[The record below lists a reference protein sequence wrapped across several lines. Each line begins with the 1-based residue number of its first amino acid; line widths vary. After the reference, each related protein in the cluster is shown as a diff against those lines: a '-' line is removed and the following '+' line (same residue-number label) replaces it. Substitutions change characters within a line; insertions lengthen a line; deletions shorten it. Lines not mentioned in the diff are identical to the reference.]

1 MRVSG
6 APEAR
11 AAAPVTGFVTMPLM
25 RAPAHSLPAILA
37 TVLLGACALAP
48 KFQAPHLSVAAV
60 QVVGGDLWQQ
70 HLKVRLHVQNPNDRA
85 LPIQGIVYTLEV
97 EGQPFASGESTA
109 SFVVPP
115 LGEAEF
121 DMNVTTNLAGTFV
134 KLLGRAAESKSV
146 AYHLTGKV
154 SLSQGFLRSIPFDQ
168 RGTFNL
174 Q

>member
-1 MRVSG
+1 
-6 APEAR
+6 
-11 AAAPVTGFVTMPLM
+11 MPLM
-25 RAPAHSLPAILA
+25 NRFAPAVPAILA
-37 TVLLGACALAP
+37 TLLLGACALAP
-48 KFQAPHLSVAAV
+48 KFEAPQLSVMDA
-60 QVVGGDLWQQ
+60 QVVGADLWQQ
-70 HLKVRLHVQNPNDRA
+70 RLKVRMHVQNPNDRA

-97 EGQPFASGESTA
+97 EGQQFASGESAA

-121 DMNVTTNLAGTFV
+121 DMNVTTNLASTFIR
-134 KLLGRAAESKSV
+134 LLGRAADTKTL

-154 SLSQGFLRSIPFDQ
+154 SLSQGFLRSIPFEQ